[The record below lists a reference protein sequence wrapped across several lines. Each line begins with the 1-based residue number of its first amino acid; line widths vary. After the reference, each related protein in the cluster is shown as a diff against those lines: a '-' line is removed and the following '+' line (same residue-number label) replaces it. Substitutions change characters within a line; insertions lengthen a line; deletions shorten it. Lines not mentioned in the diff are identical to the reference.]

1 MRLLLLCMLAASA
14 CCSDAVEKD
23 VKTDPRPTNFPFFN
37 VSLSWEERVF
47 DLVSRLTLAEAVLQ
61 MSRGGAREIGGPA
74 PAISRLNIG
83 PYQWDTEC
91 LRGDVRAPG
100 NATSFPQSLGLAA
113 SFSSDLMYR
122 VAEATGV
129 EVRAKHNQ
137 FVQQGVFT
145 DHTGASCFS
154 PVINIMRDGRW
165 GRNQGDD
172 PRYIRASSGCKH
184 FAAYDGPDS
193 QRAEFNAVV
202 SEEDLRMTF
211 LPAFK
216 ACVDAGTF
224 SIMCSYNS
232 VNGVPA
238 CANKHLLT
246 DILREDWGFSGYVV
260 SDQSAIELI
269 QRGHHYLNDS
279 IDIATACVNAG
290 CNLELSGDNPD
301 PVFFSIAP
309 AVQLGLITMD
319 TVMER
324 VKPLFY
330 TRMRLGEFDPPEM
343 NPYSKLGSQ
352 DVQSQQTRQLSLEA
366 AMKTFVLLKNRNYS
380 FLPLSAGSYNKIGVV
395 GPLANDSKQMY
406 GDYAANPSPEYVV
419 TPLQGLQKI
428 FQNVKYAAG
437 CRDGP
442 LCTKYSPD
450 DVKQAVKQTQ
460 VNFVILGTGVVAE
473 KEGMDREDL
482 ELPGNQ
488 KQLLMDVLTY
498 TGMTPV
504 VLVLI
509 NAGPLNISFADADD
523 RVTAILECFFPA
535 QAAGDALRHVILN
548 DVPGAVPAG
557 RLPYTWP
564 KYFSQDFSMS
574 GRTYRYHDRSHGD
587 PLYPFGYGLS
597 YTTFTFSDL
606 DIPSVIKAG
615 QALNGSVRI
624 DNTGKV
630 DGDEVLEVYISWD
643 NTSLPAPRLQLVW
656 FDRVAIQT
664 GSFVQLKFQVS
675 AHSMA
680 LWMNGGW
687 VIPPGNM
694 TLYAGGQQPSQARQA
709 PSNVVS
715 ANFTIVPADLP
726 NL

>member
-1 MRLLLLCMLAASA
+1 MLAASA

-83 PYQWDTEC
+83 PYH
-91 LRGDVRAPG
+91 
-100 NATSFPQSLGLAA
+100 
-113 SFSSDLMYR
+113 SDLMYR

-154 PVINIMRDGRW
+154 PVINIMRDG
-165 GRNQGDD
+165 
-172 PRYIRASSGCKH
+172 
-184 FAAYDGPDS
+184 
-193 QRAEFNAVV
+193 
-202 SEEDLRMTF
+202 
-211 LPAFK
+211 
-216 ACVDAGTF
+216 
-224 SIMCSYNS
+224 S

-428 FQNVKYAAG
+428 FQNVNRLLGWQFYAVSNNT
-437 CRDGP
+437 RLRP
-442 LCTKYSPD
+442 L
-450 DVKQAVKQTQ
+450 
-460 VNFVILGTGVVAE
+460 E
-473 KEGMDREDL
+473 
-482 ELPGNQ
+482 
-488 KQLLMDVLTY
+488 
-498 TGMTPV
+498 
-504 VLVLI
+504 
-509 NAGPLNISFADADD
+509 
-523 RVTAILECFFPA
+523 
-535 QAAGDALRHVILN
+535 
-548 DVPGAVPAG
+548 
-557 RLPYTWP
+557 
-564 KYFSQDFSMS
+564 DFSMS